1 MCYKKNPLKNPLYE
15 KVQKSKKGPFVV
27 ESFVTVGSF
36 DFVCTPPPPSH
47 ASPTNVHA
55 PTINDQQQHV

>member
-1 MCYKKNPLKNPLYE
+1 M
-15 KVQKSKKGPFVV
+15 SKEGPFVV

-36 DFVCTPPPPSH
+36 DYDCTPPPPN

-55 PTINDQQQHV
+55 PTINDQQPHVQLIEVHQFCIPPNHEHTK